1 MGAGTRGDAAL
12 QLTGQLMNPLLKPQE
27 KRAMRLGTAD
37 VGTCGNAILV
47 YLESFCRFPSMTPAQ
62 LGT

>member
-37 VGTCGNAILV
+37 VGTCGNVTAGSDQVPPL
-47 YLESFCRFPSMTPAQ
+47 T
-62 LGT
+62 